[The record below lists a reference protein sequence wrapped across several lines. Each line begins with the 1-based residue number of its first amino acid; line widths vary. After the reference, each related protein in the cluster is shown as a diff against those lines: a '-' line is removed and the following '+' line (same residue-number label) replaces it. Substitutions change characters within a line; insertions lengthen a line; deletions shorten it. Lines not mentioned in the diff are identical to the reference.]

1 MVCSSTAKQ
10 LPATLATPKEHS
22 MSTQSETFGRLLRG
36 AINSIAAYEGKTA
49 PPVEEDLGAQIGVGG
64 SAIQRYKAGTIPPE
78 PRAIEVLA
86 AAAVQRGY
94 LGRAWLTRFLQAARY
109 PQPKALIARL
119 TGDTLSTSPAFPSG
133 TLAFLF
139 TDIEGSTQI
148 WERERGP
155 AEQALARHDQLL
167 RQAIEAAGGHV
178 FNTAGD
184 AFHAAFATVPDALDA
199 ALALQRA
206 VLAEPWSTST
216 PIRVRA
222 AIHLGNAQL
231 RDGDYYGP
239 ALNRVARLCSAGH
252 GGQVL
257 LSTAAQELVRDQL
270 PRSVSLVDLGEHR
283 LKDLGRPERVF
294 QVRAAD
300 LPADFPPLR
309 TLDAY
314 RHNLPAQATV
324 LIGREPEMRAVVEL
338 LRRPD
343 VRLLTLTGPGGIGKT
358 RMALQVAAELVDEY
372 ADGVWFVDL
381 SGLRDPALVLTAV
394 GAVLGV
400 ADAGEKPLAER
411 LAGYLRERS
420 VLLVL
425 DNFEQVADAGRQVAE
440 LLAVATQMKALVT
453 SREALRL
460 YGEHEYAVPPLAL
473 PDLQRLPPLERL
485 TQYEAVRLFIERAQ
499 GVRSDFIVTNETAPI
514 VAEICARLDGL
525 PLAIELAAARIRIF
539 PPQPLLA
546 RLDNRLHLLASG
558 PRNLPG
564 RQQTL
569 RNAIAWSYEL
579 LNAEEQALFA
589 RLSVFAGGFTLGAAE
604 AVCGDGLADALSTPG
619 TNEDEKLRE
628 LAEWGQRT
636 PALQVALAASDIA
649 PLLESL
655 TSKSLVR
662 QQTVNAEARFTMLET
677 IREYALERLV
687 ASGEEEAI
695 RWRHAWYYSTW
706 HIQLPSG
713 VQSSAAHN
721 ERNREL
727 DNFRAV
733 FLWSASIGQPL
744 PALALLGHI
753 EYWGDH
759 MAEGLRWLDL
769 VLAAD
774 ATPSHALASAW
785 YTKAFV
791 LLLSN
796 QAAAAHTA
804 LDTYWRV
811 TDELRAGAAEG
822 DTFLRHWQY
831 GWVGLGE
838 GHLKEVERHFSKFA
852 EIAAAGE
859 GDPRARWA
867 ALALGWYWTIV
878 GDMDAAYDYSAQA
891 LEGQRREEPMWA
903 ADQLCL
909 LGLIA
914 QQRGE
919 LRRAAEHLTEGLDW
933 AQRLDSKRTITVA
946 LAGFGGIALTEGD
959 LVRAARLFGAVE
971 GLQERSG
978 GFDSAERHIHR
989 LNVAALRERLESE
1002 ILEASWAQGRA
1013 LDWEAAVELAL
1024 HEEPRA

>member
-1 MVCSSTAKQ
+1 MT
-10 LPATLATPKEHS
+10 TPN
-22 MSTQSETFGRLLRG
+22 ETFGRLLRG

-49 PPVEEDLGAQIGVGG
+49 ALVEEELGTAIGISGA
-64 SAIQRYKAGTIPPE
+64 AIQRYKAGTIPPE
-78 PRAIEVLA
+78 PRAVEVLA

-94 LGRAWLTRFLQAARY
+94 LGRTWLTRFLQAARY
-109 PQPKALIARL
+109 PQPEALIARL
-119 TGDTLSTSPAFPSG
+119 LGDASSTSPALPSG

-139 TDIEGSTQI
+139 TDIEGSTQL
-148 WERERGP
+148 WERERSS

-167 RQAIEAAGGHV
+167 RQAIEGAGGHV

-199 ALALQRA
+199 AIALQRA
-206 VLAEPWSTST
+206 VLAERWSTST
-216 PIRVRA
+216 PMRVRA

-239 ALNRVARLCSAGH
+239 ALNRVARLCSSGH
-252 GGQVL
+252 GGQIL

-270 PRSVSLVDLGEHR
+270 PSGVSLTDLGEHR

-294 QVRAAD
+294 QVRMPD

-314 RHNLPAQATV
+314 RHNLPPQATP
-324 LIGREPEMRAVVEL
+324 LIGREAEVRAVVEL
-338 LRRPD
+338 FHRPE

-358 RMALQVAAELVDEY
+358 RMALQIAAELVDEY

-411 LAGYLRERS
+411 LASYLRERRA
-420 VLLVL
+420 LLVL
-425 DNFEQVADAGRQVAE
+425 DNFEQVAGAGPQVAE
-440 LLAVATQMKALVT
+440 LLAAATDAKALIT

-473 PDLQRLPPLERL
+473 PDLRRLPPLERL

-499 GVRSDFIVTNETAPI
+499 GVRSDFVVTNETAPI

-525 PLAIELAAARIRIF
+525 PLAIELAAARVRIF

-546 RLDNRLHLLASG
+546 RLGNRLRLLASG

-569 RNAIAWSYEL
+569 RDAIAWSYEL
-579 LNAEEQALFA
+579 LNAEEQTLFA
-589 RLSVFAGGFTLGAAE
+589 RLSVFAGGFTLAAAE
-604 AVCGDGLADALSTPG
+604 AVCGDELADALSTPG
-619 TNEDEKLRE
+619 PSEDQKLEE
-628 LAEWGQRT
+628 LAEWGQQA
-636 PALQVALAASDIA
+636 PAMQVALAADDIA
-649 PLLESL
+649 PLLDSL

-662 QQTVNAEARFTMLET
+662 QQTLNGEARFTLLET
-677 IREYALERLV
+677 IREYALECLV
-687 ASGEEEAI
+687 ASGEEEAV

-706 HIQLPSG
+706 HIQQPSG
-713 VQSSAAHN
+713 VQNSAAHK

-727 DNFRAV
+727 DNFRSV
-733 FLWSASIGQPL
+733 FHWSASAGQPL
-744 PALALLGHI
+744 PALVLLGRI
-753 EYWGDH
+753 EFWGDH
-759 MAEGLRWLDL
+759 MAEGLRWLDQ
-769 VLAAD
+769 VLALD
-774 ATPSHALASAW
+774 ESPSHALAGAW

-796 QAAAAHTA
+796 QAADSHAA
-804 LDTYWRV
+804 LDMHCRV
-811 TDELRAGAAEG
+811 EDALRSGAVEG
-822 DTFLRHWQY
+822 DTFWRHWQY

-838 GHLKEVERHFSKFA
+838 GHLKEVEQHFSGFA

-859 GDPRARWA
+859 GEPRSRWA
-867 ALALGWYWTIV
+867 ALALGWYWTMV
-878 GDMDAAYDYSAQA
+878 GNMEAAYDYSAQA

-909 LGLIA
+909 LGMIA

-919 LRRAAEHLTEGLDW
+919 LRRATEHLTEGIVW
-933 AQRLDSKRTITVA
+933 AQRLDSRRTITVA
-946 LAGFGGIALTEGD
+946 LAGFGGVALAAGE

-978 GFDSAERHIHR
+978 GFDSAERHVHR
-989 LNVAALRERLESE
+989 LNVASLCERLDPET
-1002 ILEASWAQGRA
+1002 LAARWAEGRA
-1013 LDWEAAVELAL
+1013 LDWEGAVELAL
-1024 HEEPRA
+1024 SNTSVS